1 VNYLIVFNDRLCA
14 IAKRPNLSLYET
26 KSYEGIV
33 YIDNLSCI
41 SLTYTIPSFS
51 VYEGIVYIDN
61 LSCSTFQLCLVY
73 SCEMRVNHI
82 FWFYFAAKLFF
93 TFLYWSFRLGTVS

>member
-1 VNYLIVFNDRLCA
+1 MNYLIVFNDRLCA

-41 SLTYTIPSFS
+41 SLTSGF
-51 VYEGIVYIDN
+51 G
-61 LSCSTFQLCLVY
+61 LVY
-73 SCEMRVNHI
+73 MKV
-82 FWFYFAAKLFF
+82 
-93 TFLYWSFRLGTVS
+93 